1 MKRCR
6 LITSLSLG
14 LFLLLSCDG
23 AAASSGSAP
32 SHVDFNREIRGILS
46 DNCYACHGPD
56 EQARKSRVRL
66 DQRQAALSPMKSG
79 DCAIVPGAPD
89 KSKLFER
96 ISSKDPDEVMPPSKT
111 GKTLKP
117 AQIELFRKW
126 IAEGADWPV
135 HWSFVPPQRPPLPEA
150 KNKRWL
156 RNPIDSFT
164 LSRLESEGALPAP
177 EADKPALVRRVTLDL
192 TGLPPTIEE
201 VDAFLADKSPQAYEN
216 LVDRLLAS
224 PRYGEHMAKSWLDA
238 ARYADSHGY
247 HIDSQR
253 DIWAYRDWVVQAF
266 NDNKPFDQFTTEQL
280 AGDLLTNATPAQKI
294 ASGFIRCNMST
305 AEGGA
310 IEAEY
315 AAKYA
320 FDRVETT
327 SATWMGLTLVCSRC
341 HAHKYDPITHREY
354 YGLYAFFNNLDEPV
368 MDGNKPNPDPY
379 LSLPTKE
386 QSERLDWLRKHI
398 ADGERRVAEPVAEL
412 DAAQAVWAS
421 AWHERLRAGW
431 RPVAPSSLTSSATNG
446 ARLTKLEDG
455 SIVAEGSSAEKETYE
470 MTLRLD
476 AGDLAALRLDALAYA
491 SLPRQASGTAEDGTF
506 VLSEFE
512 AELLPKGADG
522 SSGAPQRLRFVG
534 ALADSAASGK
544 GIGNVLDGKPETGW
558 GVDAATGAAP
568 HVALFLLPEPLAVLA
583 GSDLRVRL
591 RFEGSV
597 PRQALGHF
605 RFFAASGGELP
616 RWLSAPQFEPWQVIG
631 PFKTE
636 GLRAGYEQT
645 YEPEREID
653 LKKAYPGVTEDVR
666 WAARGDLEDGK
677 THVLVDELHGVHG
690 AYYLHRTVQ
699 ARSPARMEFSLR
711 ADDLFKVWLNDRLVL
726 ERSVPLKVGEPLSR
740 VGLDLLSGTNRILI
754 KIVNHQGH
762 ARFAFSPTFGSPQT
776 VPPQV
781 AAILSI
787 GAASV
792 GDWETKVRDYY
803 RRQHSPEFA
812 ELFVNLEHWRDELP
826 ALEQSIPTTLVAK
839 ERATPRDTFVLIR
852 GEYDKPGEK
861 VTPSVPSVLPPLP
874 KGAPMNRLG
883 LAQWLTDPSHP
894 LTARVTVNR
903 FWQQVFGV
911 GLVKTAEDFGVQG
924 ERPSHPE
931 LLDWLATEFIRT
943 GWDVKGLQ
951 RLFVTSATYRQTSR
965 AIPEWRLKDPENRLL
980 AHGPRFRVDAEVL
993 RDSMLY
999 VSGLLVEQR
1008 GGRSVKP
1015 YEPPGLWEAV
1025 SYNHAQKYD
1034 PDHGSAQYR
1043 RSLYTYWKRQSPPP
1057 NMLTFDASTRE
1068 FCVVR
1073 RPRTNTPLQALA
1085 LLNDPQYVEAARA
1098 MAQRMIVEGGP
1109 DTVKRIVRGFRLA
1122 TGRQPARD
1130 EVQML
1135 LGIVRKQ
1142 MAEYQNDP
1150 RSAALLLGV
1159 GDFSALETVAPA
1171 ELAAWTTIAGILL
1184 NLDETITKG

>member
-1 MKRCR
+1 MKRR
-6 LITSLSLG
+6 RRITSLCLG
-14 LFLLLSCDG
+14 LTLLLSLRG
-23 AAASSGSAP
+23 VAASSGGTASR
-32 SHVDFNREIRGILS
+32 VDFNREIRGILA

-79 DCAIVPGAPD
+79 ERAIVPGAPAQ
-89 KSKLFER
+89 SKLFER
-96 ISSKDPDEVMPPSKT
+96 ISSKDPDEVMPPPKT

-135 HWSFVPPQRPPLPEA
+135 HWSFVPPRRAPLPEV

-156 RNPIDSFT
+156 RNLIDSFV
-164 LSRLESEGALPAP
+164 LSRLESEGATPAP
-177 EADKPALVRRVTLDL
+177 EADKPTLARRVTLDL

-201 VDAFLADKSPQAYEN
+201 VDAFLSDKTSGAYEK

-224 PRYGEHMAKSWLDA
+224 PRYGEHLAKSWLDA
-238 ARYADSHGY
+238 ARYADSHGF

-266 NDNKPFDQFTTEQL
+266 NENKPFDQFTTEQL
-280 AGDLLTNATPAQKI
+280 AGDLLPNATTAQKV

-305 AEGGA
+305 GEGGA

-327 SATWMGLTLVCSRC
+327 SATWLGLTMVCSRC

-368 MDGNKPNPDPY
+368 MDGNKKNPDPY
-379 LSLPTKE
+379 LSLPSKE
-386 QSERLDWLRKHI
+386 QSERLEWLKKHI
-398 ADGERRVAEPVAEL
+398 ADGERRLAEPVTDL
-412 DAAQAVWAS
+412 DAAQAVWAA
-421 AWHERLRAGW
+421 AWHDRLRASW
-431 RPVAPSSLTSSATNG
+431 RLISTSSLASSATNG
-446 ARLTKLEDG
+446 AHLTRLEDG
-455 SIVAEGSSAEKETYE
+455 SVLAQGSAAEKETYE
-470 MTLRLD
+470 LTMRLD
-476 AGDLAALRLDALAYA
+476 AGDLAALRLDALPHA
-491 SLPRQASGTAEDGTF
+491 SLPHQASGTAEDGSF
-506 VLSEFE
+506 MLSELE
-512 AELLPKGADG
+512 AELLVKGADG
-522 SSGAPQRLRFVG
+522 SLGAPQKLHFAS

-544 GIGNVLDGKPETGW
+544 GIGNALDGKPETGW
-558 GVDAATGAAP
+558 GVDAAAATAP
-568 HVALFLLPEPLAVLA
+568 HTALFLLAEPLGVPGGGELH
-583 GSDLRVRL
+583 VRL

-605 RFFAASGGELP
+605 RFYAASGGELP
-616 RWLSAPQFEPWQVIG
+616 RWLSAPQLDPWQVIG

-636 GLRAGYEQT
+636 GLRAGFDQA
-645 YEPEREID
+645 YEPEQEIE
-653 LKKAYPGVTEDVR
+653 LKKGYAGVTEEVR

-690 AYYLHRTVQ
+690 AYYLYRTVQ
-699 ARSPARMEFSLR
+699 APASARMEFSLR
-711 ADDLFKVWLNDRLVL
+711 ADDLFKVWLNDGLVL
-726 ERSVPLKVGEPLSR
+726 ERSVPLKVGEPLDR
-740 VGLDLLSGTNRILI
+740 VGLDLISGTNRILI
-754 KIVNHQGH
+754 KIVNHQGY
-762 ARFAFSPTFGSPQT
+762 ARFAFSPTFGSPVTLQ
-776 VPPQV
+776 PEV
-781 AAILSI
+781 AAILST
-787 GAASV
+787 GTGPV
-792 GDWETKVRDYY
+792 GEWQTKVRNYY
-803 RRQHSPEFA
+803 RRQHSPEFG
-812 ELFVNLEHWRDELP
+812 ELFVNLDQWREEQP

-839 ERATPRDTFVLIR
+839 ERATPRDTFVLMR
-852 GEYDKPGEK
+852 GEYDRPGEK
-861 VTPSVPSVLPPLP
+861 VIPSVPSVLPPLP
-874 KGAPMNRLG
+874 KDAPTNRLG
-883 LAQWLTDPSHP
+883 LARWLVDPSHP

-911 GLVKTAEDFGVQG
+911 GLVKTTEDFGVQG

-931 LLDWLATEFIRT
+931 LLDWLATEFVRT
-943 GWDVKGLQ
+943 GWDVKGLH
-951 RLFVTSATYRQTSR
+951 RLLVTSATYRQASGAT
-965 AIPEWRLKDPENRLL
+965 PEWRLKDPENRLL
-980 AHGPRFRVDAEVL
+980 AHGPRFRVEAEVL
-993 RDSMLY
+993 RDTMLY

-1008 GGRSVKP
+1008 GGKSVKP
-1015 YEPPGLWEAV
+1015 FEPPGLWEAV
-1025 SYNHAQKYD
+1025 SYNHSQKYD
-1034 PDHGSAQYR
+1034 PDHGDAQYR

-1098 MAQRMIVEGGP
+1098 LAQRMIVEGGP
-1109 DTVKRIVRGFRLA
+1109 DAAKRIARGFRLA
-1122 TGRQPARD
+1122 TGRQPAKD
-1130 EVQML
+1130 EIQILV
-1135 LGIVRKQ
+1135 GILQKQ
-1142 MAEYQNDP
+1142 MAEYRNDHQ
-1150 RSAALLLGV
+1150 AASLLLGV
-1159 GDFSALETVAPA
+1159 GDFSARKTIAPA